1 MNMTSTLCI
10 SRRSLR
16 PQQGGTFLGFVL
28 GLLVGL
34 GVALAVAM
42 YVMKVP
48 VPFVD
53 KGISRKPADD
63 IQEAERNKHWNPN
76 AGFIGKAAKELQ
88 EKNKT
93 AVNAASSAPADPVA
107 TAEPAKTKPS
117 KAESAASDPL
127 GDLAQYKLQAKAD
140 AKRERDAKSDAA
152 GTEPEKAPAKN
163 AVDGNTFKYFVQ
175 AGSYRSAE
183 DAQSQRAKLTLM
195 GLDAQISER
204 EQAGRQVYR
213 VRLGPFDQQGDAENA
228 KENLQGNG
236 LESALVR
243 VQR

>member
-1 MNMTSTLCI
+1 MNMTSTLCV
-10 SRRSLR
+10 SHRSLR
-16 PQQGGTFLGFVL
+16 SQQGGTFLGFVL

-34 GVALAVAM
+34 GVALTIAM

-63 IQEAERNKHWNPN
+63 IEEAERNKHWNPN
-76 AGFIGKAAKELQ
+76 AGFIGRAAKELQ
-88 EKNKT
+88 EKNK
-93 AVNAASSAPADPVA
+93 AAANAAPSAPAEPVA
-107 TAEPAKTKPS
+107 TVEPVKTKPS
-117 KAESAASDPL
+117 KAEAAASDPL
-127 GDLAQYKLQAKAD
+127 GDLAQYKLQTKA
-140 AKRERDAKSDAA
+140 DAKSDAA

-163 AVDGNTFKYFVQ
+163 AADGNAFKYFVQ

-213 VRLGPFDQQGDAENA
+213 VRLGPFDQQGDAEKA